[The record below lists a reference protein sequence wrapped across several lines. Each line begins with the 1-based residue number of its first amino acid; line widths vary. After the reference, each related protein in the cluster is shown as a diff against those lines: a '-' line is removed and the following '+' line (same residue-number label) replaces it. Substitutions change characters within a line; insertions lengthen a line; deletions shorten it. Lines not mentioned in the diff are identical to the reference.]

1 MSKSLKTLQTISK
14 IGKIISDIIFVCSI
28 IGAVACIIAVSA
40 LASSQNII
48 LEDQSM
54 VDLIESMGINFV
66 TVIFSCVI
74 SIFACIGS
82 AVVAKFASN
91 YFANEL
97 EDGTPF
103 TYAGSKELL
112 RLGILATAIPLA
124 ISVLTS
130 LIFTITKLFWPM
142 LSEDAIANESVS
154 IVFGLMLIV
163 MSIVFKHG
171 AEIVEKLYSNN
182 N

>member
-40 LASSQNII
+40 LASSQNIV
-48 LEDQSM
+48 LEGQSM

-97 EDGTPF
+97 ACYPDEEWLEVHPEDEVTEE
-103 TYAGSKELL
+103 AELKML
-112 RLGILATAIPLA
+112 LAR
-124 ISVLTS
+124 
-130 LIFTITKLFWPM
+130 
-142 LSEDAIANESVS
+142 E
-154 IVFGLMLIV
+154 
-163 MSIVFKHG
+163 
-171 AEIVEKLYSNN
+171 
-182 N
+182 